1 MSVPVHAKL
10 ASRATSTTASWLEV
24 DGIPPTIRC
33 CKRAALRSLAGRASP
48 HPFRKDDTG
57 TVRLLG
63 DSLSFPEVVQLSL
76 AMIRRNADGATD
88 IYLALL
94 RTLRDLAPSLR
105 READREALRALLREN
120 AGAKPRPDAV
130 ERLDEAIADARF
142 QLRFNRD
149 GAARFEPA
157 SAGLDDALGRILET
171 VVTAQHTGDW
181 TRLKACGL
189 ASCRRAFWDASKS
202 RTTKWC
208 TARCGD
214 RVRSERYRGTDKFRE
229 RQKGRE

>member
-1 MSVPVHAKL
+1 MRNCEKKRRKREPAPDPAAGGLEIVQSFVNTLDPGERRDELATPRS
-10 ASRATSTTASWLEV
+10 ASRWLS
-24 DGIPPTIRC
+24 G
-33 CKRAALRSLAGRASP
+33 RSLLPSGTMLTDEDRDRA
-48 HPFRKDDTG
+48 
-57 TVRLLG
+57 VA
-63 DSLSFPEVVQLSL
+63 V
-76 AMIRRNADGATD
+76 
-88 IYLALL
+88 
-94 RTLRDLAPSLR
+94 
-105 READREALRALLREN
+105 REALRALLREN